1 MSRGCH
7 LQKCSISEHEILV
20 IRSLARLSA
29 TAVAVV
35 LFCLSTVRGGDAS
48 SQTVAGV
55 TSRRTS
61 WGDPDLQGTW
71 TSDGSIRVPF
81 ERARALGER
90 QFLTDDEFAVREER
104 TRRQALAISPAG
116 PEDPECAV
124 NPPQHWLEQGRRTS
138 RQTSLIVDPR
148 DGRIPS
154 KTAEAQQRSQSG
166 PSSFNDG
173 PFKGPEDFSLYDRCI
188 TRGVTGS
195 ILPHQYGNGTQII
208 QSREYVAIRYEMIH
222 ETRLIPLE
230 RRAHVGE
237 KIRMYMGDSRG
248 RWENG
253 ALVVETSNLT
263 DKTNITGGVRHSRN
277 LRLIERFARLDDET
291 IQYDV
296 TIDDPQTW
304 VRPWRLSFPLIRE
317 AAYEL
322 FEYACHEGNRALP
335 NILEASRLE
344 EP

>member
-1 MSRGCH
+1 MRTIVRCLAIVVVVGVSLSGIGGRAAMNQASARGPSSR
-7 LQKCSISEHEILV
+7 
-20 IRSLARLSA
+20 
-29 TAVAVV
+29 TP
-35 LFCLSTVRGGDAS
+35 
-48 SQTVAGV
+48 
-55 TSRRTS
+55 

-81 ERARALGER
+81 ERARSLGER
-90 QFLTDDEFAVREER
+90 MFLTDEEFAVREER
-104 TRRQALAISPAG
+104 TRRQPLAISPAG

-138 RQTSLIVDPR
+138 RQTSLIVDPQ

-154 KTAEAQQRSQSG
+154 RTADAQQRSQPG
-166 PSSFNDG
+166 PSSFNEG
-173 PFKGPEDFSLYDRCI
+173 PFSGPEDFSLYDRCI
-188 TRGVTGS
+188 TRGLTGS

-208 QSREYVAIRYEMIH
+208 QSREYVAIRHEMIH

-230 RRAHVGE
+230 RRPHVGE

-248 RWENG
+248 HWENA
-253 ALVVETSNLT
+253 ALVVETTNLT
-263 DKTNITGGVRHSRN
+263 DKTNITGGVRHSRS
-277 LRLIERFARLDDET
+277 LRLTERFTRVDDET
-291 IQYDV
+291 LQYEV
-296 TIDDPQTW
+296 TVDDPQTW

-317 AAYEL
+317 SAYQL

-335 NILEASRLE
+335 NILRGSRQE

>member
-1 MSRGCH
+1 
-7 LQKCSISEHEILV
+7 
-20 IRSLARLSA
+20 
-29 TAVAVV
+29 
-35 LFCLSTVRGGDAS
+35 
-48 SQTVAGV
+48 
-55 TSRRTS
+55 
-61 WGDPDLQGTW
+61 
-71 TSDGSIRVPF
+71 VPF

-90 QFLTDDEFAVREER
+90 QFLTEEEFATREER
-104 TRRQALAISPAG
+104 TRRQALAISPSG

-138 RQTSLIVDPR
+138 RQTSLIVDPP
-148 DGRIPS
+148 DGRIPA
-154 KTAEAQQRSQSG
+154 KTPEAQQRKSG

-173 PFKGPEDFSLYDRCI
+173 PFSGPEDFSLYDRCI

-230 RRAHVGE
+230 RHAHVGE

-253 ALVVETSNLT
+253 ALVVETSNFT
-263 DKTNITGGVRHSRN
+263 DKTNITGGVRHTRS
-277 LRLIERFARLDDET
+277 LRLTERFTRLDDET
-291 IQYDV
+291 LQYEV

-304 VRPWRLSFPLIRE
+304 VRPWRLSVPLIRE
-317 AAYEL
+317 ASYQL

-335 NILEASRLE
+335 NILNASRLE